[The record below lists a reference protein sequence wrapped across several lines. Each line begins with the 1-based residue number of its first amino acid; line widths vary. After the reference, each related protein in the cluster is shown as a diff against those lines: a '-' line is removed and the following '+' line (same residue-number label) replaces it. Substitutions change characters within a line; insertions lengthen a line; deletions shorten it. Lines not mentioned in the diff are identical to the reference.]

1 MDNILLW
8 QLHLYPNFEAN
19 CCFTLTFLGFAVLP
33 PLFNLKQPFAP
44 ASNSRFYVLLVEKRT
59 IMPSVVIAILLQFF
73 QLRVILHA
81 EFSLHD
87 EFSPHGS
94 NLKLIVDYVY
104 HESD

>member
-1 MDNILLW
+1 ML
-8 QLHLYPNFEAN
+8 
-19 CCFTLTFLGFAVLP
+19 
-33 PLFNLKQPFAP
+33 
-44 ASNSRFYVLLVEKRT
+44 
-59 IMPSVVIAILLQFF
+59 SVVIAILLQFF

-87 EFSPHGS
+87 EFSLHGS